1 MITAKEIANTLD
13 GILTYNGFDE
23 RIDNIQDASEALEN
37 LFKHETARLEAEL
50 TATKLEL
57 VESKKKVRDLAIE
70 GLGKIIKGVY
80 PAGGA
85 KGQ

>member
-1 MITAKEIANTLD
+1 VITAKEIERV
-13 GILTYNGFDE
+13 IRNGFDDQ
-23 RIDNIQDASEALEN
+23 IDNPEIAAQELEDM
-37 LFKHETARLEAEL
+37 FKHETARLEAEL

-80 PAGGA
+80 PTGGA